1 LDTHQQKRIKANR
14 ICRRNKKEFK
24 DKKIKELNVTNKKRD
39 KRKFH
44 KNVRNLS
51 IVPNITTLVCKVKA
65 AI

>member
-1 LDTHQQKRIKANR
+1 M
-14 ICRRNKKEFK
+14 

-51 IVPNITTLVCKVKA
+51 IVPNVTTLVCKDKGSNITSVKNKYWKDGKN
-65 AI
+65 ILKNY